1 MTIYLDAIWLLN
13 FAVDLML
20 LMLTK
25 SLLRMNTKFG
35 RMLFGAFI
43 ASLFVPISIFY
54 PTSFLTTVTGKL
66 LFSMLII
73 LCTFRIQSII
83 HFLSCLVTFYFVTFV
98 IGGGLFALHFLF
110 QDSPFIQST
119 GILQLH
125 PGYGAPVSWLFVIL
139 CFPVIYWFTQFRMDK
154 HVKDTLEYDQL
165 CTVTIQMKKRRF
177 QTTGFIDSGNQLID
191 PITSYPVIVCDE
203 HFLKQWF
210 NEEEWEQLAEA
221 HASIAFDLLP
231 KTWEKYLHVVPYQG
245 VGGSRSFLIAMR
257 PEKVLIDMPHQQ
269 LTTNKVLIG
278 IQFAS
283 LSSDA
288 TYHCLLH
295 PYVIKRAPVQPA

>member
-1 MTIYLDAIWLLN
+1 MTIYLDAVWFLN
-13 FAVDLML
+13 VVVDLML

-25 SLLRMNTKFG
+25 SLLRMNTKF
-35 RMLFGAFI
+35 RRLLFGALV

-54 PTSFLTTVTGKL
+54 PTSFLTTVIGKL
-66 LFSMLII
+66 LFSIFII
-73 LCTFRIQSII
+73 ICTFRIQSII

-110 QDSPFIQST
+110 QDNPFIQST
-119 GILQLH
+119 GILRMH

-139 CFPVIYWFTQFRMDK
+139 CFPLVYWFTQLRMDK

-165 CTVTIQMKKRRF
+165 CTVTVQMKKRRY

-203 HFLKQWF
+203 HYLKQWF
-210 NEEEWEQLAEA
+210 KEEEWEQLAEA
-221 HASIAFDLLP
+221 HASLAFHLLP
-231 KTWEKYLHVVPYQG
+231 ETWEKYLHVVPYQG
-245 VGGSRSFLIAMR
+245 VGGNRSFLIAMR
-257 PEKVLIDMPHQQ
+257 PEKVMIDMPHQQ
-269 LTTNKVLIG
+269 LVTNKVLIG

-283 LSSDA
+283 LSADA

-295 PYVIKRAPVQPA
+295 PYVIKRAPVQLA